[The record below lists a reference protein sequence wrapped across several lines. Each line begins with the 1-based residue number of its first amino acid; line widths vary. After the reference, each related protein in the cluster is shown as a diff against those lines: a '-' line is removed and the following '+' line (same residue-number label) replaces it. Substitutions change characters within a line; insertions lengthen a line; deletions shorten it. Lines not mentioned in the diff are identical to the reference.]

1 MYILIRGLFISQ
13 THEYFKVYLCW
24 TVSGFN
30 GPVLPQVTLADTC
43 GNIEKHCPTLP
54 SWVKSAAKL
63 INSAETGKD
72 WTALARE
79 LGECPRQCRILV
91 LYKISKVHSCINLE
105 ETLLIESTVIDYLF
119 PVNNRKMSDVKS
131 KYIL

>member
-1 MYILIRGLFISQ
+1 MIIDLFISGIDA
-13 THEYFKVYLCW
+13 YYLSHKYW
-24 TVSGFN
+24 SVAGFN

-79 LGECPRQCRILV
+79 LGECPRLSRIPV
-91 LYKISKVHSCINLE
+91 LHVYEISM
-105 ETLLIESTVIDYLF
+105 VI
-119 PVNNRKMSDVKS
+119 
-131 KYIL
+131 